1 MKRLRIVLGSLLCCT
16 TAVAIPAAAGQS
28 EQPVVKGAAI
38 VHVIAV
44 QASKEPI
51 GLDPRLHS
59 IKGDLRQL
67 PFRGY
72 SLINA
77 RACTLRDGDRC
88 GMKIGEEG
96 YLQLSTTET
105 TREFLKLHLL
115 FNRRNR
121 PVVNADLKLNRKASV
136 LLTSTRIDGGTLILS
151 IKLREYPL
159 TSDAVSDA
167 AGR

>member
-1 MKRLRIVLGSLLCCT
+1 
-16 TAVAIPAAAGQS
+16 
-28 EQPVVKGAAI
+28 
-38 VHVIAV
+38 
-44 QASKEPI
+44 
-51 GLDPRLHS
+51 
-59 IKGDLRQL
+59 
-67 PFRGY
+67 
-72 SLINA
+72 
-77 RACTLRDGDRC
+77 
-88 GMKIGEEG
+88 MKIGEEG

-151 IKLREYPL
+151 IKLREYPM
-159 TSDAVSDA
+159 TRDAVSDA